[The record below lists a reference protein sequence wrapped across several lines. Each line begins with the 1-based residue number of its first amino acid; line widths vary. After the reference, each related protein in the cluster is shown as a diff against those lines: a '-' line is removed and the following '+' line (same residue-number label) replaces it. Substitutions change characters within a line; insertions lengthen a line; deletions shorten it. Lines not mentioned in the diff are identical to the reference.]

1 VTARHRSRWLVIRLV
16 AFSVAAILVTAL
28 VATTL
33 LDLHVGP
40 TQRYKAVFTN
50 ASGLQSGDTV
60 RIAGV
65 ETGRVNAV
73 SLVRGRAVVTFSVDA
88 SQRLTTT
95 TRAEIHFENLLGQRF
110 LALDPG
116 HQAGRPLRS
125 GSVIPLAR
133 TAPALDLTSVFNGFQ
148 PLFSALTPAQVNQLT
163 ASIIQVLQGQGGT
176 LTSLA
181 GQVASLTRQLAGRQ
195 LIIDRVVDNLSGLLD
210 SVGSHDKQL
219 GQLIDSF
226 SSVVKSLAGERPAI
240 ASTIDGVR
248 NLNAG
253 VQHILK
259 RSQPAI
265 NHNIRG
271 LASFSATLAANQ
283 GRLDATIRDFPGLLD
298 TLTKV
303 LSTGSY
309 LDIYICNLSI
319 EPQGQLDI
327 SLIPGLAAPQA
338 GDPVTLP
345 AGVVGDRSTHTVNCG

>member
-1 VTARHRSRWLVIRLV
+1 VTARRHSRWVAIRLV
-16 AFSVAAILVTAL
+16 AFSVVAVLVTTL

-40 TQRYKAVFTN
+40 TNHYQAVFTN

-73 SLVRGRAVVTFSVDA
+73 TLVDGRAVVSFSLDA
-88 SQRLTTT
+88 GQHPTTT
-95 TRAEIHFENLLGQRF
+95 TRADIHFENLLGQRF

-116 HQAGRPLRS
+116 RQGGRPLPS
-125 GSVIPLAR
+125 GSVIPLSR
-133 TAPALDLTSVFNGFQ
+133 TAAALDLTSVFNGFQ

-181 GQVASLTRQLAGRQ
+181 GQVASLTNQLAGRQ
-195 LIIDRVVDNLSGLLD
+195 VIIDRVVDNLSGLLD

-226 SSVVKSLAGERPAI
+226 SSVVKSLAGERPEI

-248 NLNAG
+248 TLNAG
-253 VQHILK
+253 VQHILR

-265 NHNIRG
+265 NRNIRG
-271 LASFSATLAANQ
+271 LASFSATLASNQ
-283 GRLDATIRDFPGLLD
+283 GRLNATIRDFPGLLN

-309 LDIYICNLSI
+309 LNLYICNLSI
-319 EPQGQLDI
+319 QPEGELDI

-338 GDPVTLP
+338 GDPVSLP
-345 AGVVGDRSTHTVNCG
+345 GGVVGDRTAHTANCG